1 MTVMKFKEL
10 FSNIEWK
17 DIEESLLKNYPDA
30 SGNIASYK
38 NVFIDLFSLEPAET
52 NFRIYLKKVF
62 DKDFDDEPH
71 VEVFGKDGTLN
82 KEIDDFKY
90 MGERTDSV
98 AANSEVEYAL
108 ELSDWEEWLGME
120 IDEKT
125 AQNYSIS
132 EIAAHCLWEMAFF
145 GYDKTAVQEQRDA
158 LNKRVKEINSM
169 SDEERKEQLIPWE
182 KIKENLGN
190 PNISHE

>member
-1 MTVMKFKEL
+1 MKFKEL

>member
-169 SDEERKEQLIPWE
+169 SDEERKEKLIPSE